1 LVIRFWF
8 DQRITAALL
17 GLVISL
23 MTASAVAETDKQS
36 LKIIALAPHIV
47 EQLYAIGAGD
57 QVIGTTAYSDYPE
70 AAKSI
75 PVVGSYAG
83 LQVEKILQMQPD
95 LVIAWKTGNP
105 VSDLERLKKYQL
117 PVVYSDI
124 RSLDDVAAELRQFGE
139 LTGRQTAAEHQA
151 SAYEQALSTLRNRY
165 AGKRPVKVFYELW
178 SRPLTTVAGNAWPQQ
193 QLELCGAENPFADSI
208 DDYPHVGLEQVL
220 VSQPQAII
228 QPSKHSQNSPDAI
241 NWQQWPSIPAVKN
254 NAIFHPDAD
263 KVHRMTART
272 LPEIEKLCQQID
284 GIRH

>member
-1 LVIRFWF
+1 
-8 DQRITAALL
+8 
-17 GLVISL
+17 

>member
-1 LVIRFWF
+1 MIRFWF

-124 RSLDDVAAELRQFGE
+124 RTLDDVAAELRQFGE

-151 SAYEQALSTLRNRY
+151 SAYEQALSALRNRY
-165 AGKRPVKVFYELW
+165 AGKQPVKVFYELW
-178 SRPLTTVAGNAWPQQ
+178 SRPLTTVAGSAWPQQ